1 MIVRILKEEYEKQDF
16 YNMNGDMIV
25 KMTGYVKDVDHLVK
39 KFKNETY
46 PTIGVTVDLLTTG
59 VDIPKIS
66 NLVFLRKVKSRILYH
81 QMLGRA
87 TRKCDEIGKESY
99 KIFDAV
105 KSFEDMKDVSDM
117 LPVVNNPKINM
128 EKLLNSYNKDASE
141 EGTKYFI
148 EQIVARL
155 QRKKKRIK
163 DLGEDKFKANSKLFR
178 NNNEL
183 ENKDFENIEKY
194 IEHIKN
200 SSFDNLIKNEKEFL
214 IFLDSIP
221 KEKKE
226 KIISEHEDEIV
237 EVSQIYGKNEK
248 PKDYLESFEKY
259 IKENPQQIEALNL
272 LKTNSKLFKR
282 KDLKELILIL
292 DKEGYKE
299 TDLNSAYKEVN
310 KQNITADILTYI
322 KNVLKGS
329 PIIDKDKKIED
340 IRSRIN
346 KLNKWN
352 TRQAKIIEK
361 IILQLKANMYLTEE
375 DFETGLFKTDFGG
388 YNRINKQLEDLLGEI
403 VSIINEEIIIN

>member
-1 MIVRILKEEYEKQDF
+1 
-16 YNMNGDMIV
+16 
-25 KMTGYVKDVDHLVK
+25 
-39 KFKNETY
+39 
-46 PTIGVTVDLLTTG
+46 
-59 VDIPKIS
+59 
-66 NLVFLRKVKSRILYH
+66 
-81 QMLGRA
+81 
-87 TRKCDEIGKESY
+87 
-99 KIFDAV
+99 
-105 KSFEDMKDVSDM
+105 MKDVSDM
-117 LPVVNNPKINM
+117 LPVVNNPKIDM
-128 EKLLNSYNKDASE
+128 EKLLNSYNTDASE
-141 EGTKYFI
+141 EGIKYFI

-200 SSFDNLIKNEKEFL
+200 SSFDSLIKNEKEFL
-214 IFLDSIP
+214 IFLDNIP

-226 KIISEHEDEIV
+226 KIISEHEDKIV

-259 IKENPQQIEALNL
+259 IKENPQQIEALKL
-272 LKTNSKLFKR
+272 LKTNSKLFQR
-282 KDLKELILIL
+282 KDLKDLILIL
-292 DKEGYKE
+292 DAEGYKE

-340 IRSRIN
+340 IRNRIN

-352 TRQAKIIEK
+352 TRQTKIIEK

>member
-1 MIVRILKEEYEKQDF
+1 
-16 YNMNGDMIV
+16 
-25 KMTGYVKDVDHLVK
+25 
-39 KFKNETY
+39 
-46 PTIGVTVDLLTTG
+46 
-59 VDIPKIS
+59 
-66 NLVFLRKVKSRILYH
+66 
-81 QMLGRA
+81 MLGRA

-128 EKLLNSYNKDASE
+128 EKLLNSYNTDASE
-141 EGTKYFI
+141 EGIKYFI

-226 KIISEHEDEIV
+226 KIISEHEDKIV

-282 KDLKELILIL
+282 KDLKDLILIL
-292 DKEGYKE
+292 DAEGYKE